1 MRFAAFVFS
10 IIIPTEMAKLDMTGR
25 IGGKEGVKGILLQD
39 WLQQL
44 LSESDSDPVG
54 CRRSKVPQQR

>member
-1 MRFAAFVFS
+1 
-10 IIIPTEMAKLDMTGR
+10 MTGR